1 MNETNQELTF
11 EEINKIAYASESQVA
26 KNLLDYLTP
35 EYNQRLLNIE
45 DRASEIVEAAR
56 KSIKPDSP
64 IENLLQEYELNTKEG
79 TVLLCLAEALLRIPD
94 KKTMDRL
101 LEDKF
106 SSVDWK
112 KHISADKGIFVNA
125 SSWAFFLTGNILD
138 KKITDKTKLEE
149 TYKSLLKKS
158 TEPIIRKAVKKAVT
172 ILARQFIF
180 KPTIEEGMKFTESDK
195 YKKNIF
201 SFDMLGEG
209 ARTYFDANK
218 YFENY
223 KNAIMIIGE
232 TSAEKK
238 T

>member
-1 MNETNQELTF
+1 MIHEDHRCWYPRKTMLRNF
-11 EEINKIAYASESQVA
+11 VSK
-26 KNLLDYLTP
+26 KF
-35 EYNQRLLNIE
+35 E
-45 DRASEIVEAAR
+45 DRANEIVESVR
-56 KSIKPDSP
+56 KSIKSDSP

-138 KKITDKTKLEE
+138 RKVTDRTKLEE

-172 ILARQFIF
+172 ILARQFVF
-180 KPTIEEGMKFTESDK
+180 KPTIEEGMKFTESCLL
-195 YKKNIF
+195 Y
-201 SFDMLGEG
+201 
-209 ARTYFDANK
+209 
-218 YFENY
+218 
-223 KNAIMIIGE
+223 
-232 TSAEKK
+232 TSPSPRDS
-238 T
+238 